1 MPSHTAAAAKKQAP
15 ASRRISRRA
24 PRPSAPA
31 RTPWINSSA
40 IRIAKTPAAR
50 PETSGGAL

>member
-24 PRPSAPA
+24 SRPAEPA

-50 PETSGGAL
+50 PEAAEGAL

>member
-24 PRPSAPA
+24 SRATERPYK
-31 RTPWINSSA
+31 PWVDASL
-40 IRIAKTPAAR
+40 IRIAARVRGR
-50 PETSGGAL
+50 PEAVGAAP